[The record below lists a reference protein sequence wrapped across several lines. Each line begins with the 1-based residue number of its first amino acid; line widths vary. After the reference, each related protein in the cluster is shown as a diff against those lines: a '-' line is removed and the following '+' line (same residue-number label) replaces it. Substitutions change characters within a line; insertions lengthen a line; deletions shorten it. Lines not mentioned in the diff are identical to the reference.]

1 MINSHEAGGLSHDQA
16 RKILA
21 DCRNIFVDRLTV
33 ALADSGL
40 DAKESLEAFRR
51 GLGEFMDQALSAADG
66 ATSFDQLKSLTSSRI
81 KLIEDDDLEVSI
93 ELANIAKR
101 LTDVSEEELR
111 KLAPRLASLLGKDEV
126 AAEQNPLGIEAVL
139 AGLQE
144 LCLATSGGLVARREV
159 IALAEHRLLR
169 ELPLFYAELVERLV
183 RERVPAKTL
192 RVRKEGDGAGRP
204 MLRGESTPAAM
215 NGAIDAD
222 RLSALHRAV
231 LVRQGR
237 AAPASGGAGA
247 GAGLDPQTMASMLE
261 SALKLL
267 SERQQQQGETSDLF
281 APASTSGSAAPEN
294 TLREIKAGSLGALL
308 GGADAATLD
317 VVTLLFDAMFD
328 DPRLPVAIKAVI
340 GRLQIPVL
348 KAALI
353 DREFLAD
360 ESHPVRRLLDGI
372 ARAAVGVRSDARDDH
387 PVCRML
393 RDCVAT
399 VQNEFERDL
408 SVFEQALAGLES
420 DIARRDYSAAEAAE
434 EYAEL
439 ASLEEKRELAGQ
451 AAARGLR
458 ALLRSDVPPPVTD
471 FLRKYWTGRVAEAI
485 ARDGEGSAQP
495 RRLIALAADLS
506 WSMRPKRS
514 SEERQKLLARLPSL
528 LREINQELDQMAVP
542 KGERDAFLDT
552 CFAAHAAVLKFAPG
566 ANPAEQEVAAE
577 QQVTA
582 ATPGVPAGPVGTHMM
597 LQYDGDTELLALRLN
612 STPAEYEPGLVA
624 QLRIGDWIEF
634 ELPDGVRECGRLC
647 WIGSGMT
654 SLLFANPDWS
664 RGIAVAAMALDDQLQ
679 RNVAS
684 VVSQRSLVGE
694 AVSKSLAAMNA
705 AAA

>member
-1 MINSHEAGGLSHDQA
+1 MTNSYEAGGLPHDQA

-51 GLGEFMDQALSAADG
+51 GLGEFMDQTLSAADG
-66 ATSFDQLKSLTSSRI
+66 ATSFDQLKSLTASRI

-111 KLAPRLASLLGKDEV
+111 KLSPRLATLLGKDEV

-144 LCLATSGGLVARREV
+144 LCLATSGGLVKRREV
-159 IALAEHRLLR
+159 IALAEHRLSR

-192 RVRKEGDGAGRP
+192 RVRKEGEGAGRP
-204 MLRGESTPAAM
+204 TLRGDSAPASM

-231 LVRQGR
+231 MARQGR
-237 AAPASGGAGA
+237 VAPASGGTGSGA
-247 GAGLDPQTMASMLE
+247 AGLDPQTMASMLE

-281 APASTSGSAAPEN
+281 ATTSMSGSAAPEN

-317 VVTLLFDAMFD
+317 VVTLLFGAMFD
-328 DPRLPVAIKAVI
+328 DPRLPAAIKAVI

-353 DREFLAD
+353 DRELFAD
-360 ESHPVRRLLDGI
+360 ESHPVRRLLDSI

-393 RDCVAT
+393 RDCVAM

-420 DIARRDYSAAEAAE
+420 DIARRDYSAAETAE
-434 EYAEL
+434 EYVEL
-439 ASLEEKRELAGQ
+439 AGLEEKRELAGQ

-458 ALLRSDVPPPVTD
+458 ALLRPDVPAPVTD

-485 ARDGEGSAQP
+485 ARDGEGSAPP
-495 RRLIALAADLS
+495 RRLVALAADLS

-514 SEERQKLLARLPSL
+514 TEERQKLLARLPSL

-566 ANPAEQEVAAE
+566 THPAEPDVAAE
-577 QQVTA
+577 PQAAVTI
-582 ATPGVPAGPVGTHMM
+582 PAGPVGTHMM

-612 STPAEYEPGLVA
+612 ATPVEYVPGLVA

-634 ELPDGVRECGRLC
+634 ELPDGTRECGRLC
-647 WIGSGMT
+647 WVGSGMT

-664 RGIAVAAMALDDQLQ
+664 RGIAVAALALDDQLQ
-679 RNVAS
+679 RGVAS